1 MTFIFETF
9 SEFICNLCFYFN
21 QKVTFDE
28 SGYYRCIS
36 KNLNSENLNIGAV
49 EMVVQNNS
57 DLEAI
62 KIIFIVISLIVLIVC
77 AVIFYRMRKD
87 DKRRNARLV
96 MLGNRSILLLK
107 IFYIINTWLF
117 SAEDDDDEGSG
128 DEIYNR
134 TTTVINDSVPGPSK
148 QPSEHITGID
158 NEGLDTDFNAAFEQI
173 SIKAANRNLV

>member
-107 IFYIINTWLF
+107 IIFYIINT
-117 SAEDDDDEGSG
+117 
-128 DEIYNR
+128 
-134 TTTVINDSVPGPSK
+134 
-148 QPSEHITGID
+148 
-158 NEGLDTDFNAAFEQI
+158 
-173 SIKAANRNLV
+173 